1 MSRAVQIV
9 RRTARTCRGRAG
21 MTLVEVLLAAAILA
35 LGLTSLLI
43 GISSCLAVMRASREF
58 ESAQWVLGAGE
69 LKYPIRPVEDLEE
82 LNVDGDTDLA
92 EGYRFEREVQEKEL
106 LASEED
112 DGLYELRTRVSWGE
126 GGPGES
132 EEVVRLVWKRPTK

>member
-1 MSRAVQIV
+1 MSAMALA
-9 RRTARTCRGRAG
+9 RRCSLRRRRGRAG
-21 MTLVEVLLAAAILA
+21 MTLIEVLLAAAILA

-69 LKYPIRPVEDLEE
+69 LKYPIRPVEDLAE

-106 LASEED
+106 LASDED
-112 DGLYELRTRVSWGE
+112 DGLYELRTRVLWGG
-126 GGPGES
+126 GGPGQS
-132 EEVVRLVWKRPTK
+132 EEVVRLVWKRPSK